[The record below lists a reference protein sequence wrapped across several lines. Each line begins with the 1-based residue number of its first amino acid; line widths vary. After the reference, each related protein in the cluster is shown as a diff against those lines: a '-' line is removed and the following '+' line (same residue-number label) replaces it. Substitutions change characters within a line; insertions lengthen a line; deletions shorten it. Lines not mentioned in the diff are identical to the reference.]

1 MSITFKFEK
10 LTSTGSDIYKTQAF
24 DDAGNVAMEWT
35 IACDDATQLDAI
47 ATEAYE
53 VAINPPTPEQIT
65 ALNAK
70 VGI

>member
-10 LTSTGSDIYKTQAF
+10 LTSTGSDIYRTQAF
-24 DDAGNVAMEWT
+24 DDVGNVVMEWT
-35 IACDDATQLDAI
+35 IACNDATQLEII
-47 ATEAYE
+47 ATDSYNL
-53 VAINPPTPEQIT
+53 AINPPTPEQIT